1 MIRFMIHAVARP
13 ASRVVVPVLLTVAMA
28 IALGPAG
35 RAQTAPVQE
44 RIPVQPPST
53 PTLDQDRVFRSG
65 VTLVTTDLIV
75 RDANGQ
81 FVSDLDLDD
90 LTVYEDDVAQE
101 IVSLVLINGGRVFNR
116 LLPPAPPVQEGI
128 VLPRTQPVD
137 DTAGRVFIL
146 FVDDMHLDRKSTP
159 KVRKVYK
166 EIVDTLIHEGDLV
179 GVISSGPSALN
190 VDLTYDRATLYDVM
204 DRIIG
209 DGLSVQELIESTTGG
224 SNGPLELRWRV
235 HKAFKLA
242 RDIVDNLERMKH
254 RRKAFIYISSGYDF
268 NPYQMERLR
277 ASQIGQALLEG
288 DDRKDTYYR
297 DIPDQRIRMLRDMAE
312 PASGFAESD
321 LAIELAD
328 LARAANRAN
337 TSFHTVD
344 PRGMVAG
351 AGLSYDVPLMAW
363 NAHLNQTQ
371 FTMRFLADLT
381 GGIALVNTNNF
392 GQGLRRI
399 DAEMSDY
406 YVVGFYSSADSEAR
420 LRRLRVEVDR
430 PGVSVR
436 HRTHYMFDDPVDA
449 GRSP

>member
-1 MIRFMIHAVARP
+1 
-13 ASRVVVPVLLTVAMA
+13 MA
-28 IALGPAG
+28 IALSAAG
-35 RAQTAPVQE
+35 RAQTAPVQQ
-44 RIPVQPPST
+44 RAPDQPPGRA
-53 PTLDQDRVFRSG
+53 PLDEEQVFRAG
-65 VTLVTTDLIV
+65 VTLVTTDLVV
-75 RDANGQ
+75 RDSNGQ
-81 FVSDLDLDD
+81 FVSDLELDD
-90 LTVYEDDVAQE
+90 LTVYEDDVAQD
-101 IVSLVLINGGRVFNR
+101 IASLVLINGGRVFNR
-116 LLPPAPPVQEGI
+116 LLPAAPAVQEGI
-128 VLPRTQPVD
+128 VLPKTRPVD

-190 VDLTYDRATLYDVM
+190 VDLTYDRAILYDAM

-209 DGLSVQELIESTTGG
+209 DGLSVKELIESTTGG
-224 SNGPLELRWRV
+224 GNGPMELRWRV

-242 RDIVDNLERMKH
+242 RDIVGNLERMKH
-254 RRKAFIYISSGYDF
+254 RRKAFIYISNGYDF
-268 NPYQMERLR
+268 NPYQMERLW
-277 ASQIGQALLEG
+277 ASQIGQSLLEG

-297 DIPDQRIRMLRDMAE
+297 DIPNERIRMLRDMSE
-312 PASGFAESD
+312 PASTFAESD

-337 TSFHTVD
+337 ASFHTID
-344 PRGMVAG
+344 PRGMVAS
-351 AGLSYDVPLMAW
+351 AGLSYEVPLMSW
-363 NAHLNQTQ
+363 NRHMSQTQ

-381 GGIALVNTNNF
+381 GGVAVVNTNNF

-406 YVVGFYSSADSEAR
+406 YVVGFYSDAAESEAEVH
-420 LRRLRVEVDR
+420 RLRVEVHR

-436 HRTHYMFDDPVDA
+436 HRTHFMSDETVMLEAF
-449 GRSP
+449 